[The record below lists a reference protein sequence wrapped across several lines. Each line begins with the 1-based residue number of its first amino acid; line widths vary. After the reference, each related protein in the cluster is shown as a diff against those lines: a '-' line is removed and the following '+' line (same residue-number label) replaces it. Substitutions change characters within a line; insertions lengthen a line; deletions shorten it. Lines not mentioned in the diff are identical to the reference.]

1 MARQINKRF
10 LFNLGLFV
18 GLPLLLVVVFGVL
31 FPIKATDWKRYLE
44 TAQSQ
49 FEKEQFYKSLVSTKQ
64 ALRRGGD
71 EQPEV
76 HYFHARVLLKQKPN
90 ADSWGAVRAYRAAVK
105 RKADYFEAQRD
116 LTKLLMGQWVDMQ
129 TEGKRL
135 VDMRPE
141 FGMGYAWL
149 ANAMIRLGDIE
160 PLEADQHVKYSEALD
175 VLKKGIENAPD
186 TLDLY
191 PLLARAHAKLD
202 EGDKIRQALELAV
215 KNNPDSAPAHIMY
228 AGYLLNEAKAEK
240 DKKKAE
246 ELRKEVWDL
255 LEKAKELDPDSADV
269 YEVMANAAVSAGRFD
284 DAIDY
289 LKKAIDADPKKAP
302 PYVQLAGLLRRRGER
317 EKAENVL
324 KKGLSEIPESLDL
337 KAELAYLYL
346 DSQNLK
352 AAEALLEELD
362 KKLADKPPW
371 WPFLKGKEALLKG
384 NVRQAVTYLKQAQK
398 ANEDDQRVKFLLAQ
412 AYFRAGEL
420 GAARDA
426 LQTYVARMPGDT
438 RARRMLAAILLDLRE
453 YRDALQHAKMLVQ
466 INRDDSQG
474 WLLLSKAQLAM
485 GNTEDGLDSLNKA
498 IQRDP
503 DNDHAYWVLAGIEE
517 KRGQLSKAE
526 DALKKAL
533 ATGKNKR
540 TSYRQLLAFYRRN
553 KEKQPGDFDKKLK
566 SVLKEARKDFPDAIW
581 YAFLLPAEPDAA
593 IKFLQNTL
601 RQEPDNINAMR
612 YLAYRYSTSGQLDKA
627 IDLFKKA
634 YRTIGPQ
641 KPARARIRD
650 RLFSLF
656 LQEEKFDEAATL
668 LKDLDE
674 DDPNR
679 LLAGAVLLLAKKD
692 YNEAVKKLK
701 SILETYET
709 MSQGYFLLG
718 QAYFA
723 QKKLLDAVPNYERVL
738 AVRPDDIP
746 ARLQLARTLLML
758 QRFPDALAQAR
769 LAIKYDANL
778 VLAYEIIAVANE
790 ARSEYT
796 HATKA
801 REKLLA
807 LRPDGILNA
816 LRLSWLYER
825 KGETDKARQ
834 VLEQA
839 AERAPESLPAASGLA
854 NFYARNGQK
863 LKGEAV
869 MAAFV
874 KKHSDDL
881 RAHHAQGRFYHEAGN
896 FRAAL
901 KSYDKAIRLAKSNND
916 KLPPMVAKAEAFV
929 RLRQYADAVETYRNA
944 LGFAKKDNVGLLN
957 RLAGILILKGDLPE
971 ALETVNA
978 ARKKF
983 PDDTYLMVTQGR
995 ILMRRK
1001 KLEAAEKVLRSA
1013 LAADPTLGE
1022 AMFYIGL
1029 IHLQRKSNI
1038 ADYLQAIRQLSKISP
1053 KDPIFVRA
1061 SKELAGVHEKLK
1073 EYSEAI
1079 RTIQRLLEVSPL
1091 DVLAKMNLARLYMAN
1106 GQPAKAEGIL
1116 KQLTDK
1122 RPDDAALRQQI
1133 ARAQERQGKL
1143 GAARAN
1149 YQQAWQT
1156 SRGQLLG
1163 ALEGLTRL
1171 MSIMGQAKEAK
1182 TLLRGLIAKSPG
1194 REAFVIYLV
1203 YVHMVEKEWAEA
1215 EKLLT
1220 EAIEARPTSENLYLT
1235 HVRLCQAQGKP
1246 PKEIIAMLE
1255 KALKN
1260 VPKSVQIRMA
1270 LCGLLINEGR
1280 KVEALRVA
1288 KEARDLARTTPRV
1301 LLLLGQAYYENK
1313 KPRQAIAITKEV
1325 LDLEPAHAL
1334 ANNNLAYMLAVEAR
1348 QSSGKMR
1355 EKKLAEARRRTN
1367 DALKLFRSNPSI
1379 LDTSGYIYYLQKD
1392 FPRAEKALRDAIRFG
1407 DQAVAWYH
1415 LGLVY
1420 EATDRSKE
1428 AAGCYEKA
1436 LELEPNFSEAPDA
1449 KKRLKKILG

>member
-1 MARQINKRF
+1 M
-10 LFNLGLFV
+10 FNLGLFV
-18 GLPLLLVVVFGVL
+18 GLPLLLVLVFGVL
-31 FPIKATDWKRYLE
+31 WPIKPTDWNRYLE

-49 FEKEQFYKSLVSTKQ
+49 FEKEEFYKALVSTKQ
-64 ALRRGGD
+64 ALKRGGSN
-71 EQPEV
+71 QPEV
-76 HYFHARVLLKQKPN
+76 HYFLASVLMNQQPRPYP
-90 ADSWGAVRAYRAAVK
+90 WGAVRAYRTAVK
-105 RKADYFEAQRD
+105 LNADYFEAQRD
-116 LTKLLMGQWVDMQ
+116 LTELLTMMGQWVDTQ

-135 VDMRPE
+135 VDMRQE

-149 ANAMIRLGDIE
+149 ANAMIGLGDIE
-160 PLEADQHVKYSEALD
+160 PLEADKHVKYSKALD
-175 VLKKGIENAPD
+175 VLKKGIENSPD
-186 TLDLY
+186 TLELY

-202 EGDKIRQALELAV
+202 EGDKARQALELAV
-215 KNNPDSAPAHIMY
+215 KNNPDSAPAHITY
-228 AGYLLNEAKAEK
+228 ARYLLSVADAEK

-246 ELRKEVWDL
+246 ERRKEVWSL

-269 YEVMANAAVSAGRFD
+269 YEAMASAARSAGQFD
-284 DAIDY
+284 DAVDY
-289 LKKAIDADPKKAP
+289 LKKAIDADPKKAQ
-302 PYVQLAGLLRRRGER
+302 PYLQLAGLLRMRGEP
-317 EKAENVL
+317 EEAENVL
-324 KKGLSEIPESLDL
+324 KKGVSEIPESFDL
-337 KAELAYLYL
+337 KAELANLYL

-362 KKLADKPPW
+362 KKLAKKPHW

-384 NVRQAVTYLKQAQK
+384 NVLQAVTYLKQAQQ
-398 ANEDDQRVKFLLAQ
+398 ANDSDQRVRFVLAQ
-412 AYFRAGEL
+412 AYLRAGEL

-426 LQTYVARMPGDT
+426 LQTYVAHRPGDN

-453 YRDALQHAKMLVQ
+453 YRDALKHAKMLVQ

-474 WLLLSKAQLAM
+474 QLLLSKAQLAM
-485 GNTEDGLDSLNKA
+485 GNIEDGLDSLNKA
-498 IQRDP
+498 IQLDP
-503 DNDHAYWVLAGIEE
+503 DNDQAYWVRAGIEE

-533 ATGKNKR
+533 AIGKNKQ

-553 KEKQPGDFDKKLK
+553 KEKQPDDFDKKLK

-601 RQEPDNINAMR
+601 KQEPDNTNAMR

-634 YRTIGPQ
+634 YRLLGPQ
-641 KPARARIRD
+641 NPASSHIRD

-668 LKDLDE
+668 LKDMDE
-674 DDPNR
+674 DDPSR
-679 LLAGAVLLLAKKD
+679 LLAGAVLLLVKKD
-692 YNEAVKKLK
+692 YGEAVKELK

-723 QKKLLDAVPNYERVL
+723 QEKLLDAVPNYERVL
-738 AVRPDDIP
+738 AVRPDNIA
-746 ARLQLARTLLML
+746 ARLQLAQTLLML

-769 LAIKYDANL
+769 LALKYDANL
-778 VLAYEIIAVANE
+778 VQAYEIIAGANE

-796 HATKA
+796 QARKA

-825 KGETDKARQ
+825 GGETDKARQ

-839 AERAPESLPAASGLA
+839 AERSPESLPAASGLA

-874 KKHSDDL
+874 KKHSDDPQ
-881 RAHHAQGRFYHEAGN
+881 AHRAQGGFYYEAGD

-916 KLPPMVAKAEAFV
+916 KLPLMVAKAETFV
-929 RLRQYADAVETYRNA
+929 RLGQYADAVGTYRNA
-944 LGFAKKDNVGLLN
+944 LGFAKKDNAGLLN

-983 PDDTYLMVTQGR
+983 PEDPYLMVTQGR
-995 ILMRRK
+995 ILMREK

-1013 LAADPTLGE
+1013 LVADPALGE
-1022 AMFYIGL
+1022 AMLHIGL
-1029 IHLQRKSNI
+1029 IHLRRK
-1038 ADYLQAIRQLSKISP
+1038 DYRQAIRQLSKISP
-1053 KDPIFVRA
+1053 KDTVFTRA
-1061 SKELAGVHEKLK
+1061 SKLLAGVHEKLR

-1091 DVLAKMNLARLYMAN
+1091 DVSAKMNLAQLYMAN
-1106 GQPAKAEGIL
+1106 GQPPKAESIL

-1122 RPDDAALRQQI
+1122 RPDDAVLRRQL
-1133 ARAQERQGKL
+1133 ARAQELQGKL

-1171 MSIMGQAKEAK
+1171 MSQMGQAKEAK

-1203 YVHMVEKEWAEA
+1203 HAHMVEKEWAEA
-1215 EKLLT
+1215 EKLLAG
-1220 EAIEARPTSENLYLT
+1220 AIEARPTSENLYVT
-1235 HVRLCQAQGKP
+1235 HARLCQAQGKP

-1260 VPKSVQIRMA
+1260 VPKSVQIRMR
-1270 LCGLLINEGR
+1270 LCALLINEGR
-1280 KVEALRVA
+1280 KAEALRVA
-1288 KEARDLARTTPRV
+1288 KEARDLAPTTPSV

-1313 KPRQAIAITKEV
+1313 NPKQAIAITKKV
-1325 LDLEPAHAL
+1325 LNLEPAHAS
-1334 ANNNLAYMLAVEAR
+1334 ANNNLAYMLAVEAQ

-1355 EKKLAEARRRTN
+1355 EKKLAEARHRAN
-1367 DALKLFRSNPSI
+1367 DALKLFPNTPSI

-1392 FPRAEKALRDAIRFG
+1392 FPRAEKALRYAIRFG
-1407 DQAVAWYH
+1407 NQAVAWYH

-1428 AAGCYEKA
+1428 AVRCYEKA
-1436 LELEPNFSEAPDA
+1436 LELEPSFSEAPDT
-1449 KKRLKKILG
+1449 KKRLKKLLG